1 MNLNPVQVT
10 QRLQNALVDYLT
22 TTFDV
27 NRDGQNPILAAEI
40 RTELEGTSRLFNGP
54 FLEITPPYRIGQSV
68 NRLID
73 EGVLSPKLR
82 HIHYFDKRIGLPLD
96 APLYLHQETAIRRI
110 TQDARGVVVS
120 SGTGSGKT
128 ESFLIPIINDLLI
141 DTTPG
146 VRAILVYP
154 LNALVNDQLDRLREW
169 LKDTDI
175 TFGRYTSELPN
186 TTKEAET
193 NLRDQ
198 VILKN
203 EIISREQIR
212 SGDPKK
218 IPQILITNYAM
229 LEYLLLRPQDSA
241 LFNSGAWRFII
252 LDEAHTYNG
261 AKGIEVAMLIRRL
274 KLRLDKQSGD
284 VRCIATSATLVRDD
298 PERAVAFAQNL
309 FGENF
314 TEDDIIF
321 GQTDKEVLLNKHAIE
336 AFKSK
341 NGKVYAALD
350 PRALLDDSKTGD
362 DIAKHFYESGLL
374 DDDEYTALDSSGSV
388 DEVLY
393 HVLSRDPYLNK
404 LREWMLDDSNASRPI
419 SVQEAADKL
428 FGVDTDGLK
437 NETERHNALY
447 HLIELG
453 ASARPTP
460 ESASLL
466 PARYHVFARAPQGLW
481 ACLNPECKGRKHQDP
496 SIAWSKLYSTPHVTC
511 DECGA
516 YTYPVAICRTCGQV
530 YIYGQ
535 DHDGELRPDIL
546 EAQPE
551 NKRYYTWSPVVADSS
566 QSDLDDT
573 ADTDEGLP
581 ENEKKVPKKAL
592 TQEKVEL
599 CVMCGRTSRCTCEK
613 PKRITLHQV
622 KENIGD
628 ERRGTRSQP
637 LSQLSQCVRCNDRA
651 RVKDS
656 EIATTATVSG
666 SAPISVITTELY
678 RNLPASP
685 KEEQKRKPGQGRK
698 LLTFYDS
705 RQGAAR
711 FAAYLQDV
719 FNQRTYLYFIPRTIQ
734 QFEKEKGYPPDFGS
748 LSKRFLDEGWALR
761 IFQNDL
767 ALIEDAQVSGTGRLN
782 QNQRDKLQTAIHTRL
797 LAEITVNRR
806 SRQALEALGLMT
818 VDYFESMPDLNALA
832 QHISLSPEQT
842 YLLIR
847 QLLDT
852 LRLEKAIALPDD
864 VKADDRVFGRHQGHP
879 SVVRGS
885 ASGSEVPWLGST
897 ERHRRFRLI
906 ERALKHVGR
915 PAAPDDIQRVA
926 DALWDWLTQ
935 PENGVLTSID
945 SGKYRIHHNSLYFS
959 APQNGWG
966 RCEKC
971 QRVYHNAESLPCAH
985 PTCGG
990 VVRPTDDISSLQAHN
1005 YYYKILHSDLIPMRI
1020 EEHTAQ
1026 LSPERGRMYQ
1036 NQFKEGG
1043 INVLSCST
1051 TFEMGID
1058 LGDLQA
1064 VLLSNVPPTVAN
1076 YRQRSGRAGRRTSG
1090 AAFIVTWA
1098 QDRPHDQLY
1107 FKTPEQIISGEI
1119 RVPSINLDNKEIRA
1133 RHANAILLST
1143 FVRDLYRRDSGAD
1156 FDQMG
1161 AFFDVN
1167 IANGQPHIAAL
1178 EAWCTADKAELI
1190 RRFYATLNHRANGQ
1204 DDSIAT
1210 FKNALESER
1219 ARYQTTRDY
1228 YSQREQEMST
1238 RSLYDDAK
1246 TYKKL
1251 RERLA
1256 QEYLIDTLSNH
1267 GVLPSYS
1274 FPLYT
1279 VELELPYNKEQEKK
1293 QLRLQ
1298 RDLRHAIREYA
1309 PGAEIVADKRL
1320 WRSDGVKFYRDTRQE
1335 YHYKLC
1341 GNCNRV
1347 TAALDA
1353 GVEVSDTHCPA
1364 CGERFD
1370 NKSSHVYIEPD
1381 GFTTDPK
1388 SGKPAGQ
1395 YVERPISNMRSA
1407 LLTQTET
1414 NFIEQGRPA
1423 LIKYGYARDGRLF
1436 YVNEGRRN
1444 GFRICMDCGHQ
1455 VGYKDKSCKNK
1466 IYGKVCGSTNLKDIS
1481 LGHAVTTDT
1490 LHLQL
1495 QSSANVTINP
1505 RDTKF
1510 WYTLLYALLQ
1520 GASRALQIERQ
1531 DIDGLL
1537 YPINTGDNNWSY
1549 SIVLYDTVPGGAGHV
1564 AEIRQRLTEVVREA
1578 YQIVSTC
1585 DCAPNTSCVHCLR
1598 DYYNQTVYE
1607 YLERGSVQPYLQALL
1622 SSLENGDGIVAI
1634 NHSRWLMNKI
1644 TESKH
1649 QLVIAAEKLTDKAL
1663 SYANNDSWLDIFYT
1677 LLRRG
1682 VEVTLLLN
1690 EIPNAQ
1696 QESDHYLLGRLK
1708 SLMQVGAGLKLFRL
1722 RDIPDWQIVIDS
1734 STDGKKQAIRLAE
1747 HANLPLDG
1755 DISGHLQASQQEDIV
1770 AQALHAIES
1779 VRGKAITAD
1788 DLNLP
1793 PQVTVHDIPSG
1804 YVGDERKISAINTF
1818 FSKPV
1823 QTLSI
1828 HDPYLLDESTL
1839 VDRVAQY
1846 ITLALQGGALQN
1858 VYIRTSDAKDKSG
1871 NRDVQN
1877 RAIAKLEKRF
1887 SGQGFTLKVERNA
1900 TKEQDHDRHIEIRR
1914 PDGTRARMMI
1924 GRGLEFIR
1932 ADGRALKTYIIV
1944 EDPWD

>member
-54 FLEITPPYRIGQSV
+54 FLEITPPYHIGQSV
-68 NRLID
+68 NQLID
-73 EGVLSPKLR
+73 EGVLSPKLQG
-82 HIHYFDKRIGLPLD
+82 IHYFKKRVGLPLH

-110 TQDARGVVVS
+110 TQDERGVVVS

-128 ESFLIPIINDLLI
+128 ESFLIPIINDLLV

-169 LKDTDI
+169 LKDTNI

-186 TTKEAET
+186 TTKEAEE
-193 NLRDQ
+193 NLRGQ
-198 VILKN
+198 PRLPN

-212 SGDPKK
+212 KENK

-274 KLRLDKQSGD
+274 KLRLNKQPGD

-298 PERAVAFAQNL
+298 PEQAVTFAQNL
-309 FGENF
+309 FGEPF
-314 TEDDIIF
+314 TTDDIIF
-321 GQTDKEVLLNKHAIE
+321 GQTDKEALLNKHDVRA
-336 AFKSK
+336 SDK
-341 NGKVYAALD
+341 NGQHSYAQLD
-350 PRALLDDSKTGD
+350 PRALLDEAQTVD
-362 DIAKHFYESGLL
+362 DIAEYLHQHGLL
-374 DDDEYTALDSSGSV
+374 DDDEYLAVDSSKCT
-388 DEVLY
+388 DELLY
-393 HVLSRDPYLNK
+393 QALSRDPYLNK
-404 LREWMLDDSNASRPI
+404 LREWMLVESNASRPV
-419 SVQEAADKL
+419 SVQEAADYL
-428 FGVDTDGLK
+428 FTDL
-437 NETERHNALY
+437 NEPTERHNALY

-481 ACLNPECKGRKHQDP
+481 ACLNPACTGRKHQDP

-516 YTYPVAICRTCGQV
+516 YTYPLAICRTCGQV

-535 DHDGELRPDIL
+535 DHEGELRPDVL
-546 EAQPE
+546 ETQPD
-551 NKRYYTWSPVVADSS
+551 NKRYYTWSPVMTDSS
-566 QSDLDDT
+566 QADPDDDT
-573 ADTDEGLP
+573 ADTDEGLDK
-581 ENEKKVPKKAL
+581 NEKKLPKKAL

-599 CVMCGRTSRCTCEK
+599 CVMCGRTSRCKCEN

-622 KENIGD
+622 KEATAD
-628 ERRGTRSQP
+628 ERGRTQSNH

-656 EIATTATVSG
+656 EIATAATVGG

-678 RNLPASP
+678 RNLPPSS
-685 KEEQKRKPGQGRK
+685 KEGQKSKPGAGRK

-719 FNQRTYLYFIPRTIQ
+719 FNQRMYLYLIPRTIQ
-734 QFEKEKGYPPDFGS
+734 HFEHEEGYPPNFTN
-748 LSKRFLDEGWALR
+748 LSERFLEKGWELR

-767 ALIEDAQVSGTGRLN
+767 ELIKNAKINRITGRLDR
-782 QNQRDKLQTAIHTRL
+782 NQRKELLTAISTRL

-818 VDYFESMPDLNALA
+818 VDYFESVPDLNALA
-832 QHISLSPEQT
+832 QQISLSPEQT

-852 LRLEKAIALPDD
+852 LRLEKVVMFPSG
-864 VKADDRVFGRHQGHP
+864 VQADSGFGRHQGHP

-885 ASGSEVPWLGST
+885 AGGSEVPWLGST

-906 ERALKHVGR
+906 ERALKHVGQ
-915 PAAPDDIQRVA
+915 PATPDDIQRVA

-945 SGKYRIHHNSLYFS
+945 SGKYRIHYNSLYFS
-959 APQNGWG
+959 APSSGWG
-966 RCEKC
+966 RCDKC

-990 VVRPTDDISSLQAHN
+990 VVRSTDDISSIQDHN
-1005 YYYKILHSDLIPMRI
+1005 YYYKILHNELIPMRI

-1026 LSPERGRMYQ
+1026 LSPERGRDYQ

-1090 AAFIVTWA
+1090 AAFIITWA

-1107 FKTPEQIISGEI
+1107 FKTPEQIISGDI

-1133 RHANAILLST
+1133 RHANAILLSA
-1143 FVRDLYRRDSGAD
+1143 FVRDLHRQDSKAD

-1161 AFFDVN
+1161 TFFDAN
-1167 IANGQPHIAAL
+1167 IANGSPHIAGL
-1178 EAWCTADKAELI
+1178 DAWCTADKTELV

-1204 DDSIAT
+1204 DDSITA
-1210 FKNALESER
+1210 FKCALEAER
-1219 ARYQTTRDY
+1219 ERYQTTRDY
-1228 YSQREQEMST
+1228 YSQREQEMSN

-1256 QEYLIDTLSNH
+1256 QEYLIDMLSNH

-1279 VELELPYNKEQEKK
+1279 VELELPYDKEQEKK

-1320 WRSDGVKFYRDTRQE
+1320 WRSNGVKFYRDTRQE

-1353 GVEVSDTHCPA
+1353 GIEVGDIHCPA
-1364 CGERFD
+1364 CGNRFD
-1370 NKSSHVYIEPD
+1370 NNSSHVYIEPD
-1381 GFTTDPK
+1381 GFTTNPK
-1388 SGKPAGQ
+1388 SGNPAGQ

-1414 NFIEQGRPA
+1414 ELIEQGQPS

-1436 YVNEGRRN
+1436 YVNEGRGK
-1444 GFRICMDCGHQ
+1444 GFRICMDCGHE
-1455 VGYKDKSCKNK
+1455 VGREDKNCKNK
-1466 IYGKVCGSTNLKDIS
+1466 IYGKVCGSTNLQS
-1481 LGHAVTTDT
+1481 MCLGHAVTTDT

-1495 QSSANVTINP
+1495 QSSANVTINQ

-1537 YPINTGDNNWSY
+1537 HPINTGDNNWSY

-1564 AEIRQRLTEVVREA
+1564 AEISQRLREVVREA

-1607 YLERGSVQPYLQALL
+1607 YLERGSAQPYLQALL
-1622 SSLENGDGIVAI
+1622 SSLESGDGIVAI

-1644 TESKH
+1644 AETRRH
-1649 QLVIAAEKLTDKAL
+1649 LVIAAETLTDKTL
-1663 SYANNDSWLDIFYT
+1663 SYTNDDSWMDILYT

-1682 VEVTLLLN
+1682 VEISLLLKD
-1690 EIPNAQ
+1690 IPNA
-1696 QESDHYLLGRLK
+1696 SHDSHHYLLGRLK

-1722 RDIPDWQIVIDS
+1722 RDMPDWQIVIDAHS
-1734 STDGKKQAIRLAE
+1734 ADGKQQAIRLAE
-1747 HANLPLDG
+1747 RTPLSLDG
-1755 DISGHLQASQQEDIV
+1755 DISGYLQASQQEDIV
-1770 AQALHAIES
+1770 SQALHVIES
-1779 VRGKAITAD
+1779 VQGKAIAAN

-1804 YVGDERKISAINTF
+1804 YVGNESKIAAISAL

-1823 QTLSI
+1823 QSLFI
-1828 HDPYLLDESTL
+1828 NDPYLLDESTL

-1846 ITLALQGGALQN
+1846 ITLAQQGGALQN
-1858 VYIRTSDAKDKSG
+1858 VHIRTSDAKDK
-1871 NRDVQN
+1871 NANHDAQN
-1877 RAIAKLEKRF
+1877 RAITKLEKHF
-1887 SGQGFTLKVERNA
+1887 IGQAFTLKVDRKA
-1900 TKEQDHDRHIEIRR
+1900 TKEQDHDRYIEIRR
-1914 PDGTRARMMI
+1914 PDGTRARMII
-1924 GRGLEFIR
+1924 GRGLDFIR
-1932 ADGRALKTYIIV
+1932 ADGRALKTYLIV
-1944 EDPWD
+1944 EDPWR